1 MFSTEMVIKKMG
13 ESVDSAP
20 MALKYPHYFKD
31 VRHLDYIDVYRILDL
46 FEVTDQMI
54 AHVIK
59 KLLAA
64 GQRGAKDA
72 EKDIDEA
79 FETLLRRK
87 EMRREDAGRI

>member
-13 ESVDSAP
+13 GRVDSAP

-31 VRHLDYIDVYRILDL
+31 VRHLDHVDVYRVLEL
-46 FEVTDQMI
+46 FGITDQLI
-54 AHVIK
+54 GHAIK

-79 FETLLRRK
+79 IDALLRRK
-87 EMRREDAGRI
+87 EMREEDECK